1 MLDGKEAYNVY
12 KVPRGTKDIL
22 PDEQR
27 YWRLVE
33 KEASD
38 LARLYGFRRIDTPV
52 FESSSLFHRTVG
64 EHTDLIGKETYD
76 FQDRGND
83 MLTLRPEGTAPICR
97 AYIEHGMQTLPQPIR
112 LFYFC
117 PVFRY
122 DRPQAGR
129 FRQHHQFGVE
139 IIGESD
145 ATVDA
150 EVIHLG
156 WTLLSNLGL
165 QNMKLAINSIGD
177 YEERKSYVE
186 ALQNYYREHFD
197 SLCSDCKYR
206 LEKNPLRLLDC
217 KKNVCQPF
225 QNDAPRSTSYLGSE
239 SGSHWEELIAYL
251 GALGVNYTIDHK
263 LVRGLDY
270 YTRTVFEIQPST
282 EGAQSTLLGGGRYD
296 GLIEQLGGKPTPG
309 VGFASGMERL
319 ILNMQRDQVWVG
331 HSTGPTY
338 LIATINDTGT
348 KDAMKLASELRSLG
362 VGVLIGAKGRSL
374 RSQMRNAHS
383 LKIPSVIILGD
394 DEIAKGTVIIRNM
407 ISGEQEEMSMEE
419 FLKQSKS

>member
-1 MLDGKEAYNVY
+1 VY

-27 YWRLVE
+27 YWRHLE

-38 LARLYGFRRIDTPV
+38 LARLYGFLRLDTPV
-52 FESSSLFHRTVG
+52 FEDSSLFHRTVG
-64 EHTDLIGKETYD
+64 EHTDLIRKETYD

-97 AYIEHGMQTLPQPIR
+97 AYIEHGMQNMPQPVR

-129 FRQHHQFGVE
+129 FRQHHQFGIEV
-139 IIGESD
+139 IGESD
-145 ATVDA
+145 AIVDA

-156 WTLLSNLGL
+156 WTLLSKLGL
-165 QNMKLAINSIGD
+165 KNLKLAINSIGD
-177 YEERKSYVE
+177 YEERKAYVS
-186 ALQNYYREHFD
+186 ALRDYYGKHVD
-197 SLCSDCKYR
+197 SLCRDCSYR

-217 KKNVCQPF
+217 KKEVCQSF
-225 QNDAPRSTSYLGSE
+225 QNGAPPSISYLGEE
-239 SGSHWEELIAYL
+239 SRSHWEELIGYL
-251 GALGVNYTIDHK
+251 KALDVDYIIDHR

-270 YTRTVFEIQPST
+270 YTRTVFEIQPSV
-282 EGAQSTLLGGGRYD
+282 EGSQSTLLGGGRYD
-296 GLIEQLGGKPTPG
+296 RLIEQLGGKPTPG

-319 ILNMQRDQVWVG
+319 ILNMQRDDVLVSG
-331 HSTGPTY
+331 AFGPTY
-338 LIATINDTGT
+338 LIATINDAGA
-348 KDAMKLASELRSLG
+348 KEAMKLASQLRGTG

-383 LKIPSVIILGD
+383 LKIPSVIILGE
-394 DEIAKGTVIIRNM
+394 DEISKGTVVVRNM
-407 ISGEQEEMSMEE
+407 VSGEQEEIPVEK
-419 FLKQSKS
+419 FLREKTG

>member
-1 MLDGKEAYNVY
+1 MIGRKEDYNVY

-38 LARLYGFRRIDTPV
+38 LARLYGFSRLDTPV
-52 FESSSLFHRTVG
+52 FETSSLFHRTVG

-97 AYIEHGMQTLPQPIR
+97 AYIEHGMYSMPQPVR

-129 FRQHHQFGVE
+129 FREHHQFGVE

-165 QNMKLAINSIGD
+165 KNLKLSINSIGD
-177 YEERKSYVE
+177 YEERKAYVI
-186 ALQNYYREHFD
+186 ALRDYYGEHVAF
-197 SLCSDCKYR
+197 LCRDCKYR

-217 KKNVCQPF
+217 KKDVCQPF
-225 QNDAPRSTSYLGSE
+225 QNDAPQSTSYLGKD
-239 SGSHWEELIAYL
+239 SGSHWGELTGYL
-251 GALGVNYTIDHK
+251 EALGVNYTIDHR

-270 YTRTVFEIQPST
+270 YTRTVFEIQPSI

-319 ILNMQRDQVWVG
+319 IINMRRDNVLV
-331 HSTGPTY
+331 SESCGPTY

-348 KDAMKLASELRSLG
+348 KEAMKLASQLRSMG
-362 VGVLIGAKGRSL
+362 VGVLIGSRGRSL

-383 LKIPSVIILGD
+383 LKIPSVIILGE
-394 DEIAKGTVIIRNM
+394 DEISKGTVIIRNM
-407 ISGEQEEMSMEE
+407 VSGEQEEIPVET
-419 FLKQSKS
+419 FLRERNG

>member
-1 MLDGKEAYNVY
+1 MY

-52 FESSSLFHRTVG
+52 FEASSLFHRTVG

-97 AYIEHGMQTLPQPIR
+97 AYIEHGMQTMPQPTR

-165 QNMKLAINSIGD
+165 QNLKLAINSIGD
-177 YEERKSYVE
+177 YEERKAYVA
-186 ALQNYYREHFD
+186 ALQNYYREHLNL
-197 SLCSDCKYR
+197 LCSDCKYR

-217 KKNVCQPF
+217 KQNVCQPF
-225 QNDAPRSTSYLGSE
+225 QKDAPPSTSYLGRE
-239 SGSHWEELIAYL
+239 SGSHWEELIVYL
-251 GALGVNYTIDHK
+251 EALGVDYTIDHK

-270 YTRTVFEIQPST
+270 YTRTVFEIQPGT

-319 ILNMQRDQVWVG
+319 ILNMQRDQVLV
-331 HSTGPTY
+331 SDSPGPTY
-338 LIATINDTGT
+338 LIATINNTGT
-348 KDAMKLASELRSLG
+348 KEAMKLASQLRSMS

-407 ISGEQEEMSMEE
+407 TNGEQEEISMEE
-419 FLKQSKS
+419 FLKQRKS